1 MLMKGGTVKNCRMC
15 KSEDLYEFLDLGYHP
30 HSDQFRRTNDEP
42 EMRYPLKVLMCRECG
57 LAQLSYVV
65 EPEVMYTEDYL
76 YEASITSTAS
86 AHWGKLVDDVME
98 TTHITG
104 GRSVDIGGNDG
115 TLALKFQERGFLAI
129 NVDPCQ
135 EVAKISKDKGV
146 KTYNTFFNKTIA
158 EEIGKVDVITGTNVF
173 AHVNDLDSFIGA
185 VKVMMKDNSVF
196 VFESP
201 YFGEFLKG
209 LEYDTVYHQHLS
221 YLSLTPVVKFLQKH
235 GLEVFDVRFSELHGG
250 AFRCYIGKN
259 GQWIPTDEVALTLS
273 REGWGEKD
281 LKAWGVACKF
291 HQQEM
296 FDLVYK
302 LWSDGATIAC
312 VSSPAKGMTLLN
324 ATGIGKYISFITE
337 KSKLKIG
344 RYTPGTKL
352 KIVGDAEL
360 LARQPDYAIILAWNF
375 SKEIMANN
383 PHYKGKWI
391 IPLPHIIIS

>member
-1 MLMKGGTVKNCRMC
+1 
-15 KSEDLYEFLDLGYHP
+15 LGYHP

-42 EMRYPLKVLMCRECG
+42 EMHYPLRVLMCRTCG

-76 YEASITSTAS
+76 YEASITATA
-86 AHWGKLVDDVME
+86 AKHWEELVEDVMH
-98 TTHITG
+98 TTHIKG

-115 TLALKFQERGFLAI
+115 TLALKFQNHGFQAV

-135 EVAKISKDKGV
+135 EVAQISKDRGV
-146 KTYNTFFNKTIA
+146 KTFNTFFNKTIA

-173 AHVNDLDSFIGA
+173 AHVNDLDAFIEA
-185 VKVMMKDNSVF
+185 VKVMMKDKSVF
-196 VFESP
+196 IFESP

-221 YLSLTPVVKFLQKH
+221 YLSVRPVAEFLSKH
-235 GLEVFDVRFSELHGG
+235 GLEIFSVKFSELHGG
-250 AFRCYIGKN
+250 AFRCYIGKK
-259 GQWIPTDEVALTLS
+259 GQWIPDGSVLDAIKKETWTEQELI
-273 REGWGEKD
+273 
-281 LKAWGVACKF
+281 AWGMACKLHMEELF
-291 HQQEM
+291 E
-296 FDLVYK
+296 LVYTLYK
-302 LWSDGATIAC
+302 DGQTIAC

-324 ATGIGKYISFITE
+324 STGIGKYISFITE

-352 KIVGDAEL
+352 KIVSDAEL
-360 LARQPDYAIILAWNF
+360 IAKQPDYAIILAWNF

-391 IPLPHIIIS
+391 VPLPKVTII